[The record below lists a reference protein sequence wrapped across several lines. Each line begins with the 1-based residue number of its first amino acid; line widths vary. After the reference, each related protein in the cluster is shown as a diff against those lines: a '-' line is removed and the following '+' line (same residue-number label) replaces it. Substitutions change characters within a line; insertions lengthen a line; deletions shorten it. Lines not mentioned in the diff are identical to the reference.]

1 LIRKLLKII
10 LKTVL
15 TLVLLVIVLLL
26 SLNVTA
32 PFLKH
37 VSTANDYSDWMGE
50 TLADSARIID
60 VAMLGAHDAFT
71 ANINIF
77 SAIDEASADSIQT
90 GLTGQLIKGFS
101 VKQSRTQVSDA
112 TTLFEAGVRYFDIR
126 LTYNESEEA
135 WYTTHTYFSEPFLDV
150 LMQINDFLDAHPTE
164 FVLLDI
170 QHVNGV
176 DLEDATAMTD
186 AYDEIKALFIES
198 GVEEHCYKA
207 DQLPLSQITYG
218 DITVNQTQGGCL
230 AMTKLLSPDA
240 LFFDYGA
247 SVRSAW
253 PNTDDTETA
262 LAFLETEAMTIALA
276 AAMTGNQMSE
286 NPLAVD
292 SLGAFRIM
300 QAVLTMQMNVDGILQ
315 AIGEWTLL
323 NRAVSFNAALLESP
337 HFEAWLIAMP
347 VVMVDYANGNQADWN
362 DRVMTILLEFNQNLT

>member
-1 LIRKLLKII
+1 MIRKLFKILI
-10 LKTVL
+10 KTIL
-15 TLVLLVIVLLL
+15 TLVVLVLVILL

-37 VSTANDYSDWMGE
+37 VSTENDYSDWMGE

-71 ANINIF
+71 SNITIF

-112 TTLFEAGVRYFDIR
+112 ITLLEAGVRYFDIR

-135 WYTTHTYFSEPFLDV
+135 WYTTHTYFSEPFADV
-150 LMQINDFLDAHPTE
+150 LYQINTFLDDHPTE

-176 DLEDATAMTD
+176 DLTDSTASTT
-186 AYDEIKALFIES
+186 AYDEIKALFVES
-198 GVEEHCYKA
+198 GVAAHCYPA
-207 DQLPLSQITYG
+207 DQVPLSQITYEA
-218 DITVNQTQGGCL
+218 ITQNQTLGGCL
-230 AMTKLLSPDA
+230 AITKLSSPDD
-240 LFFDYGA
+240 LFFDYG
-247 SVRSAW
+247 STIRSAW
-253 PNTDDTETA
+253 PNTDNTETA
-262 LAFLETEAMTIALA
+262 LEFLETEAMTIALA
-276 AAMTGNQMSE
+276 AAMTGNQMAE
-286 NPLAVD
+286 NPIAVD

-315 AIGEWTLL
+315 AAGEWTLL
-323 NRAVSFNAALLESP
+323 NRAIDFNIALIESE
-337 HFEAWLIAMP
+337 HFEQWLFAMP
-347 VVMVDYANGNQADWN
+347 VVMVDYANTNQANWN
-362 DRVMTILLEFNQNLT
+362 DRVMTILLEFNQNNN